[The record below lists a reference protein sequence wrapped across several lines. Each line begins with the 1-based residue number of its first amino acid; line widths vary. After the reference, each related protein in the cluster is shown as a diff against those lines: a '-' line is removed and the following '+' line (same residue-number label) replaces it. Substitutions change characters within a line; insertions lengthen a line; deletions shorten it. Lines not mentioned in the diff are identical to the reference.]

1 MQGIEG
7 DDRHAALPNFIELMQ
22 HARAVDADILAEE
35 EHAVGVLEILDLHRA
50 DRNADGLRQSDRR
63 ALVAHIRA
71 VGQIV
76 RPVHAREQLVHV
88 GGFERGSARGVEH
101 PLFRI

>member
-35 EHAVGVLEILDLHRA
+35 EHAVGVVEILDLHRA
-50 DRNADGLRQSDRR
+50 DRSADVSGR
-63 ALVAHIRA
+63 AIDVLSWHIFELSGRLLDPYMRA
-71 VGQIV
+71 N
-76 RPVHAREQLVHV
+76 
-88 GGFERGSARGVEH
+88 SWYM
-101 PLFRI
+101 